1 MNFVQIKRLVN
12 LGYYLNPIFRTHIYN
27 RYYKPDEVKPYIKI
41 SKNSHRY
48 LEELKEKGVVKI
60 SGKFADLA
68 QYINDK
74 YFSIIENKSRSG
86 FEKYILSENNPS
98 ILYIP
103 AGYANGFMSLNA
115 EATLIWYSTAT
126 IEEAKEDDIRY
137 DAYYWN
143 AWEIEQR

>member
-1 MNFVQIKRLVN
+1 MKPKLIYGDLFIDDRGEISFVNDFDFSGVKR
-12 LGYYLNPIFRTHIYN
+12 F
-27 RYYKPDEVKPYIKI
+27 YI
-41 SKNSHRY
+41 
-48 LEELKEKGVVKI
+48 V
-60 SGKFADLA
+60 
-68 QYINDK
+68 
-74 YFSIIENKSRSG
+74 ENHRSG
-86 FEKYILSENNPS
+86 FIRAWHAHKNEAKFVSVVKGSALIAAVEIDDWDSPSKNNKIWKYILSENNPS

-115 EATLIWYSTAT
+115 EAKLIWYSTAT